1 MNLPLAMAGF
11 LGTTAVV
18 AGAFG
23 AHALD
28 GHFPVQRLT
37 AWDTAAEYQL
47 VHAAVLLSLSLSGR
61 LRCSS
66 VLRWSYISF
75 ICGILLFSV
84 SLYALV
90 LSDTPA
96 LAVITPL
103 GGLLLILG
111 WLLLIYEASN
121 D

>member
-1 MNLPLAMAGF
+1 MNLPLVIAGF

-28 GHFPVQRLT
+28 AHFPMQRLA

-47 VHAAVLLSLSLSGR
+47 VHAVVLVSLSFSGR
-61 LRCSS
+61 LRSS
-66 VLRWSYISF
+66 LVLRWSYLSF
-75 ICGILLFSV
+75 IFGILLFSV

-96 LAVITPL
+96 LAMITPF

-121 D
+121 G